1 MVMKSMQVC
10 ITCEIFFDQD
20 KKIRFNWME
29 MYRTKCCEEDYNMNK
44 PLRPI
49 K

>member
-1 MVMKSMQVC
+1 MVIKSMQGC

-29 MYRTKCCEEDYNMNK
+29 IEGQDQV
-44 PLRPI
+44 LRGGL
-49 K
+49 